1 MNLKEDDPI
10 WGNNTTLRIA
20 GSGQIL
26 HVFVNGEF
34 LGNNQNP
41 DLIMHL
47 H

>member
-34 LGNNQNP
+34 LGNKQNP
-41 DLIMHL
+41 YLIIFF
-47 H
+47 